1 MLRFNKKDSSFSSAE
16 KSSLK
21 ENKILQRYDLQKAI
35 VTSWEEFK
43 NEIGLPSAFLIGQEI
58 TPDNSTQ
65 NSLDLLAYD
74 AEDSS
79 LIVIELKREKNKLQL
94 LQAISYAAMVS
105 KWDKETIIQH
115 INHQKVA
122 DYEELLGIVNSNE
135 LNTEIKIVLI
145 AESFDPEV
153 IVTADWLTAFS
164 LNIYA
169 YAIEMH
175 RLSDE
180 KFLTIDQRYPLKELS
195 DVYESRKISRSSKM
209 TKKEMTW
216 EDVISACEYDFAAR
230 AVKMCRQI
238 KAGDSNRKRFIHV
251 AENFQGFDNITF
263 FFRNKY
269 VNVYLLGGNDE
280 LFDKLLTNL
289 SGDPKHGTWR
299 DGFSLQI
306 DDELQFRELIDLDD
320 RFQLE
325 RA

>member
-1 MLRFNKKDSSFSSAE
+1 MLRFNKKNSSFSSAE

-21 ENKILQRYDLQKAI
+21 ENKILERYDLQKAI

-74 AEDSS
+74 AEESS

-169 YAIEMH
+169 YA
-175 RLSDE
+175 
-180 KFLTIDQRYPLKELS
+180 
-195 DVYESRKISRSSKM
+195 DVE
-209 TKKEMTW
+209 
-216 EDVISACEYDFAAR
+216 
-230 AVKMCRQI
+230 
-238 KAGDSNRKRFIHV
+238 
-251 AENFQGFDNITF
+251 
-263 FFRNKY
+263 
-269 VNVYLLGGNDE
+269 
-280 LFDKLLTNL
+280 
-289 SGDPKHGTWR
+289 
-299 DGFSLQI
+299 
-306 DDELQFRELIDLDD
+306 
-320 RFQLE
+320 
-325 RA
+325 